1 MQWWRLP
8 GPPVSCKQILL
19 IAVSWSCFA
28 LRKPV
33 VKGEVSCPP
42 EGTLIPAMRIEKSVS
57 NQFTHPGHAG
67 KAGDQPGQLCKG
79 SHTQRGAHAG
89 MAVAEAQLYA
99 KVSNKHRGR
108 STSALLEPLLAK
120 GFPAHI
126 AQKALVATGQKTT
139 EDAAKWL
146 HSHCNDPS
154 LDDPIPQEYALYL
167 CPSGRLHS
175 RLQDFWKES
184 KRQCGKNRAHEV
196 FPHITLCDFF
206 PCEDQK
212 VELLYDVL
220 KQVGDRFSQSF
231 PASISLT
238 LHASPSYLGFFIDDS
253 QANILK
259 EFAVAFSSE
268 ASALADCHVKPSLK
282 QFHLTLAHRF
292 YPHHQKTLE
301 QLAKCINPRE
311 PCQWVAALYSRD
323 MRFVH
328 YQRLRALFQY
338 KPQNIDELMINAGDL
353 IYVDPRQQSDVS
365 EGWVVGTSH
374 RTGCRGFLPENY
386 TERAH
391 EADTWVR
398 HREYVFDTAS
408 RSVTKAEREPN
419 VKLNGEAHNLS
430 ISRSVTNVVSL
441 QSAALHRG
449 VLVMHH
455 GERVDQVFG
464 KSWLQQCLT
473 ADGSVVTLKHDPFKV
488 IVLAVFHQ
496 RDTDSV
502 CKTNITQLLPPLCH
516 SKMFCLVS
524 GKYYRA
530 DLNFPSSLPRQKD
543 SMKQF
548 ENDPPLSCCGIFQSR
563 LIGEALLDQEVTVS
577 HVYSSP
583 ALCCV
588 QTAQHVLQ
596 GLKLNPKVRIRVEPG
611 LFEWTKW
618 EASKAIPSFMTMAE
632 LVEASYNI
640 DTSYRGN
647 FPLSSLVP
655 SESYEDYVSR
665 SSAVMKQIISAC
677 PSKVLQLP
685 YQHFAFPGVPGVIL
699 IVGHSSSLAPLTR
712 ALTGLPNRDSRD
724 FAQMVQKI
732 PSLGMCFCEE
742 QKEENKWQM
751 VNPPVKTL
759 THGANAAFN
768 WRNTIME
775 D

>member
-1 MQWWRLP
+1 
-8 GPPVSCKQILL
+8 
-19 IAVSWSCFA
+19 
-28 LRKPV
+28 
-33 VKGEVSCPP
+33 
-42 EGTLIPAMRIEKSVS
+42 
-57 NQFTHPGHAG
+57 
-67 KAGDQPGQLCKG
+67 
-79 SHTQRGAHAG
+79 

-99 KVSNKHRGR
+99 KVANKHRSR

-126 AQKALVATGQKTT
+126 AQKALVATGQKTI

-167 CPSGRLHS
+167 CPMGRLHS

-206 PCEDQK
+206 TCEDQK
-212 VELLYDVL
+212 VELLYDIL
-220 KQVGDRFSQSF
+220 KRVGDSFSQSF
-231 PASISLT
+231 PPSISLT

-253 QANILK
+253 QAKVLK
-259 EFAVAFSSE
+259 DFAVAFSSE
-268 ASALADCHVKPSLK
+268 ASAMADCHVKPSLK
-282 QFHLTLAHRF
+282 QFHLTLAHKF

-301 QLAKCINPRE
+301 QLAKCINPGE

-353 IYVDPRQQSDVS
+353 IYVDPTHQSDVS
-365 EGWVVGTSH
+365 EGWVIGTSH

-391 EADTWVR
+391 ESDTWVK
-398 HREYVFDTAS
+398 HREYVFVAAS
-408 RSVTKAEREPN
+408 KSFTQTEKEPS
-419 VKLNGEAHNLS
+419 VKLNGEAHNPS
-430 ISRSVTNVVSL
+430 MSRSVTNVLSL
-441 QSAALHRG
+441 QNAALGRG
-449 VLVMHH
+449 VLVMRH

-473 ADGSVVTLKHDPFKV
+473 ADG
-488 IVLAVFHQ
+488 
-496 RDTDSV
+496 
-502 CKTNITQLLPPLCH
+502 
-516 SKMFCLVS
+516 
-524 GKYYRA
+524 KYYRA
-530 DLNFPSSLPRQKD
+530 DLNFPSSLPKRKD

-548 ENDPPLSCCGIFQSR
+548 ECDPPLSCCGIFQSG

-577 HVYSSP
+577 SVYSSP
-583 ALCCV
+583 ALRCV

-596 GLKLNPKVRIRVEPG
+596 GLRLNQKVKIRVEPG
-611 LFEWTKW
+611 LLEWTKW
-618 EASKAIPSFMTMAE
+618 EASKVIPVFMTVAE
-632 LVEASYNI
+632 LVEASYDI
-640 DTSYRGN
+640 DTSYRGS

-665 SSAVMKQIISAC
+665 SSAVIKQIITAC
-677 PSKVLQLP
+677 PSK
-685 YQHFAFPGVPGVIL
+685 GKGVIL
-699 IVGHSSSLAPLTR
+699 IVGHGSSLASLTR
-712 ALTGLPNRDSRD
+712 PLTGLPNKDSGHL
-724 FAQMVQKI
+724 AQMVRKI
-732 PSLGMCFCEE
+732 PCLGMCFCEE
-742 QKEENKWQM
+742 LKEENKWQM

-768 WRNTIME
+768 WRNTIM
-775 D
+775 DD

>member
-1 MQWWRLP
+1 
-8 GPPVSCKQILL
+8 
-19 IAVSWSCFA
+19 
-28 LRKPV
+28 
-33 VKGEVSCPP
+33 
-42 EGTLIPAMRIEKSVS
+42 
-57 NQFTHPGHAG
+57 
-67 KAGDQPGQLCKG
+67 
-79 SHTQRGAHAG
+79 
-89 MAVAEAQLYA
+89 MAVAEAQLYS
-99 KVSNKHRGR
+99 KVSNKPRGR
-108 STSALLEPLLAK
+108 GTSALLEPLLAK
-120 GFPAHI
+120 GFPAHL
-126 AQKALVATGQKTT
+126 AQKALVATGQKTV
-139 EDAAKWL
+139 EDAVKWL

-167 CPSGRLHS
+167 CPRGRLHS
-175 RLQDFWKES
+175 CLQDFWRES

-206 PCEDQK
+206 TCEDQK

-220 KQVGDRFSQSF
+220 KKVGDSFSQIF
-231 PASISLT
+231 PPSIFLT

-253 QANILK
+253 QANVLK
-259 EFAVAFSSE
+259 DFAVAFSTE

-292 YPHHQKTLE
+292 YPHHLKTLE
-301 QLAKCINPRE
+301 QLAKCINPGE

-328 YQRLRALFQY
+328 YQVLEPDLFHLLSLSFSYLQ
-338 KPQNIDELMINAGDL
+338 
-353 IYVDPRQQSDVS
+353 QQSEAG
-365 EGWVVGTSH
+365 EGWVIGTSH

-386 TERAH
+386 TERAL
-391 EADTWVR
+391 ESDTWVK

-408 RSVTKAEREPN
+408 RSFTKTEKQPN
-419 VKLNGEAHNLS
+419 VKPNGEAHNLS
-430 ISRSVTNVVSL
+430 MSRSVTNVVSL
-441 QSAALHRG
+441 QNAALRRG
-449 VLVMHH
+449 VLVMSH

-473 ADGSVVTLKHDPFKV
+473 ADG
-488 IVLAVFHQ
+488 
-496 RDTDSV
+496 
-502 CKTNITQLLPPLCH
+502 
-516 SKMFCLVS
+516 
-524 GKYYRA
+524 KYYRA
-530 DLNFPSSLPRQKD
+530 DLNFPPSLPRQKD

-548 ENDPPLSCCGIFQSR
+548 ECDPPLSCCGIFQSR

-577 HVYSSP
+577 YVYSSP
-583 ALCCV
+583 ALRCV

-596 GLKLNPKVRIRVEPG
+596 GLKLNQKVRIRVEPG

-618 EASKAIPSFMTMAE
+618 EASRAIPKFMTVAE
-632 LVEASYNI
+632 LVEASYDI

-665 SSAVMKQIISAC
+665 SSAVIKHIISAC
-677 PSKVLQLP
+677 PCKGRG
-685 YQHFAFPGVPGVIL
+685 AIL
-699 IVGHSSSLAPLTR
+699 IVGHGSSLASLTR
-712 ALTGLPNRDSRD
+712 ALTGLPSRDSRD

-732 PSLGMCFCEE
+732 PALGMCFCEE

>member
-1 MQWWRLP
+1 
-8 GPPVSCKQILL
+8 
-19 IAVSWSCFA
+19 
-28 LRKPV
+28 
-33 VKGEVSCPP
+33 
-42 EGTLIPAMRIEKSVS
+42 
-57 NQFTHPGHAG
+57 
-67 KAGDQPGQLCKG
+67 
-79 SHTQRGAHAG
+79 
-89 MAVAEAQLYA
+89 MAVAEAQLYS
-99 KVSNKHRGR
+99 KVSNKPRGR
-108 STSALLEPLLAK
+108 GTSALLEPLLAK
-120 GFPAHI
+120 GFPAHL
-126 AQKALVATGQKTT
+126 AQKALVATGQKTV
-139 EDAAKWL
+139 EDAVKWL

-167 CPSGRLHS
+167 CPRGRLHS
-175 RLQDFWKES
+175 RLQDFWRES

-196 FPHITLCDFF
+196 FPHVTLCDFF
-206 PCEDQK
+206 TCEDQK
-212 VELLYDVL
+212 VEFLYDVL
-220 KQVGDRFSQSF
+220 KKVGDSF
-231 PASISLT
+231 CQIFPPSIFLT
-238 LHASPSYLGFFIDDS
+238 LHASPSYLGFFIDDC

-259 EFAVAFSSE
+259 DFAVAFSTE
-268 ASALADCHVKPSLK
+268 ASALAGTGPNTLAQPHHSFPSLK

-301 QLAKCINPRE
+301 QLAKCINPGE

-353 IYVDPRQQSDVS
+353 IYVDPRQQNEAG
-365 EGWVVGTSH
+365 EGWVIGTSH

-391 EADTWVR
+391 ESDTWVK
-398 HREYVFDTAS
+398 HRS
-408 RSVTKAEREPN
+408 LTKTEKEPN
-419 VKLNGEAHNLS
+419 VKPNGEAHNLS
-430 ISRSVTNVVSL
+430 MSRSVTNVVSL
-441 QSAALHRG
+441 QNTALRRG
-449 VLVMHH
+449 VLVMSH

-473 ADGSVVTLKHDPFKV
+473 AD
-488 IVLAVFHQ
+488 
-496 RDTDSV
+496 
-502 CKTNITQLLPPLCH
+502 
-516 SKMFCLVS
+516 

-548 ENDPPLSCCGIFQSR
+548 ECDPPLSCCGIFQSR
-563 LIGEALLDQEVTVS
+563 LIGEALLEQEVTVS
-577 HVYSSP
+577 SVYSSP
-583 ALCCV
+583 ALRCV

-596 GLKLNPKVRIRVEPG
+596 GLKLNQKVRIRVEPG

-618 EASKAIPSFMTMAE
+618 EASRAIPKFMTVAE
-632 LVEASYNI
+632 LVEASYDI
-640 DTSYRGN
+640 DTSYRAN

-665 SSAVMKQIISAC
+665 SSAVIKHIISAC
-677 PSKVLQLP
+677 PCKGRGLRSLNILSDSCRLP
-685 YQHFAFPGVPGVIL
+685 
-699 IVGHSSSLAPLTR
+699 S
-712 ALTGLPNRDSRD
+712 RDSRD

-732 PSLGMCFCEE
+732 PALGMCFCEE